1 MGLVDALVAAAV
13 FGYNLPLVPFYAHSP
28 ARTAAVLLVS
38 AALCA
43 PYPWR
48 RRYPLPVLG
57 LLLVAACVQLLLGV
71 WVLPADAMLLLA
83 LYNVATRHPW
93 RVSLPG
99 AAATIGWLLVAVLPR
114 LRTDFIDL
122 GELGALVLLTLW
134 AWTWG
139 TLVRI
144 RRQYIAGLRER
155 AEQAERERES
165 QARIAV
171 AEERARIARE
181 THDIVS
187 HGLGA
192 MVVLSDAAAATATSE
207 PERAKEAMLTVRDT
221 GRTAL
226 ADMRRMLGVLRDDEP
241 TAPIPQPGISQLDDL
256 ISRSRKAGVPAQ
268 LSVEGQAVPL
278 SPGLELTIYRVVQEC
293 LTNVG
298 RHAGPVTRVAVRIGF
313 RPDAVEV
320 RVTDDG
326 RGTGDAP
333 AGFGV
338 IGMRERVSAHGG
350 TFRAG
355 PAEDGGFEVVA
366 VLPAKGES

>member
-1 MGLVDALVAAAV
+1 
-13 FGYNLPLVPFYAHSP
+13 
-28 ARTAAVLLVS
+28 
-38 AALCA
+38 
-43 PYPWR
+43 
-48 RRYPLPVLG
+48 
-57 LLLVAACVQLLLGV
+57 
-71 WVLPADAMLLLA
+71 
-83 LYNVATRHPW
+83 
-93 RVSLPG
+93 
-99 AAATIGWLLVAVLPR
+99 
-114 LRTDFIDL
+114 
-122 GELGALVLLTLW
+122 
-134 AWTWG
+134 
-139 TLVRI
+139 
-144 RRQYIAGLRER
+144 
-155 AEQAERERES
+155 
-165 QARIAV
+165 
-171 AEERARIARE
+171 
-181 THDIVS
+181 
-187 HGLGA
+187 

-207 PERAKEAMLTVRDT
+207 PERVKDAMLTVRDT

-241 TAPIPQPGISQLDDL
+241 TVPILQPGISQLDDL

-298 RHAGPVTRVAVRIGF
+298 RHAGPVTRVAVIGF
-313 RPDAVEV
+313 RPDAVAL

-338 IGMRERVSAHGG
+338 IGMRERVAAHGG

-355 PAEDGGFEVVA
+355 PAEGGGFEVVA